1 MKQKRFVRTLISLV
15 MIASLFAS
23 FGLTIYADNDNAAEE
38 ISEEIAEVV
47 EPVEEPAEEI
57 SAEETAG
64 PDETEATAEV
74 TEPVEAEEI
83 IEAEEIT
90 EAEVIAEAE
99 ETAEAEEVIEA
110 AAESEEPAEAIEAVQ
125 TEEAEE
131 IPSQPAAYEVDFAY
145 NGQTFVLQGDSS
157 SNLDVL
163 LADLGVSGSV
173 AAVSSSNPDL
183 FSCEQVDGVWV
194 VSAKNGFTSAE
205 SLSITFEDGTVLD
218 LNVNDDFAGNS
229 SGLIMCVYDEETQTL
244 TIKLADDAEI
254 PELFIEGESAE
265 DRLARLS
272 QYAVQDL
279 GGQKGLLRSLR
290 NDVKTLVIEEG
301 VTGIGWDENRGKSWG
316 VFQEFSALTCVKT
329 CSTLVNIGFSAFR
342 KCLNL
347 TDFDFESCVNLETMR
362 QQAFSVTAIEE
373 ADLSNTQLTVID
385 SGVFACDAP
394 YVDQLASTLKTV
406 SLPSTVTVIY
416 DNAFDRRDSIES
428 ITYDAAHY
436 DHSVLSNG
444 GNKVYLSSNTFKA
457 STGYTVNVGSDVEY
471 LPEGFFKAFNNTD
484 QDINFLGR
492 DDNDPDTVSARV
504 VELEEGAI
512 NIERRYTREP
522 YYSFP
527 SSIIVDETG
536 VVYEAAEDGLR
547 IIYFSP
553 SVSQYVLP
561 ESVSVNGEAIAVN
574 AESISAYADGQT
586 ICKLSY
592 SLDPDNSREDLT
604 IDGELPAFRTSSQVF
619 IVNSGADEIASFSS
633 DDLLEISY
641 TGTAADGARYRYD
654 LIGWIVDGEE
664 IELGAVLKL
673 DGDKTLSPRWAETK
687 IDEPENGEEAA
698 PAAAE
703 QIAPA
708 PAELAAPAAAPA
720 APAVHVNAQVAPAVH
735 VNAQAEAEAEAETGI
750 VETIVNE
757 AVPMAAPQ
765 QMQVSAPGSA
775 ETLSPAASAA
785 AEISGAGAAV
795 LVLIAVLVAAA
806 FVIIL
811 VFRKNRK
818 EQA

>member
-1 MKQKRFVRTLISLV
+1 M
-15 MIASLFAS
+15 
-23 FGLTIYADNDNAAEE
+23 
-38 ISEEIAEVV
+38 
-47 EPVEEPAEEI
+47 
-57 SAEETAG
+57 
-64 PDETEATAEV
+64 DE
-74 TEPVEAEEI
+74 
-83 IEAEEIT
+83 
-90 EAEVIAEAE
+90 
-99 ETAEAEEVIEA
+99 
-110 AAESEEPAEAIEAVQ
+110 S
-125 TEEAEE
+125 
-131 IPSQPAAYEVDFAY
+131 
-145 NGQTFVLQGDSS
+145 
-157 SNLDVL
+157 
-163 LADLGVSGSV
+163 
-173 AAVSSSNPDL
+173 
-183 FSCEQVDGVWV
+183 
-194 VSAKNGFTSAE
+194 
-205 SLSITFEDGTVLD
+205 
-218 LNVNDDFAGNS
+218 
-229 SGLIMCVYDEETQTL
+229 
-244 TIKLADDAEI
+244 
-254 PELFIEGESAE
+254 
-265 DRLARLS
+265 
-272 QYAVQDL
+272 
-279 GGQKGLLRSLR
+279 
-290 NDVKTLVIEEG
+290 
-301 VTGIGWDENRGKSWG
+301 
-316 VFQEFSALTCVKT
+316 
-329 CSTLVNIGFSAFR
+329 
-342 KCLNL
+342 
-347 TDFDFESCVNLETMR
+347 
-362 QQAFSVTAIEE
+362 
-373 ADLSNTQLTVID
+373 
-385 SGVFACDAP
+385 
-394 YVDQLASTLKTV
+394 
-406 SLPSTVTVIY
+406 
-416 DNAFDRRDSIES
+416 
-428 ITYDAAHY
+428 
-436 DHSVLSNG
+436 
-444 GNKVYLSSNTFKA
+444 
-457 STGYTVNVGSDVEY
+457 
-471 LPEGFFKAFNNTD
+471 
-484 QDINFLGR
+484 
-492 DDNDPDTVSARV
+492 
-504 VELEEGAI
+504 
-512 NIERRYTREP
+512 
-522 YYSFP
+522 
-527 SSIIVDETG
+527 G

-586 ICKLSY
+586 VCKLSY

-604 IDGELPAFRTSSQVF
+604 IDSELPAFRTSSQVF

-720 APAVHVNAQVAPAVH
+720 APAVHVNAQ
-735 VNAQAEAEAEAETGI
+735 AEAEAETGI

-765 QMQVSAPGSA
+765 QMQVSAPGSV